1 MEVTEQPCLEGQLH
15 QLTNATVG
23 GDSGAWIV
31 DNATGA
37 VCGHVTAWNE
47 RGSYGILAPME
58 VMLHDMERTLKKSV
72 ALPTTTTSG
81 QCTYHEQMIACQ
93 SQASANECD
102 EAVDLN
108 LGSRPTSPYFDEALA
123 ADHAIGQQFVEQSI
137 SDSTQAS
144 TVDTSE
150 FDLLEGTSVST
161 SPAVA
166 TSPPPPTRTLEEL
179 KLDDVADRWTRSQVH
194 KQSSNFCERKATS
207 VARESSVQPGLKAQ
221 C

>member
-1 MEVTEQPCLEGQLH
+1 MSIHVSDLNLQ

-72 ALPTTTTSG
+72 SLPTARTSG
-81 QCTYHEQMIACQ
+81 QCSYQDQMIVTQ
-93 SQASANECD
+93 PQASVDEYD
-102 EAVDLN
+102 EAVDLTS
-108 LGSRPTSPYFDEALA
+108 GSRPTSPYFDEALA
-123 ADHAIGQQFVEQSI
+123 VDHAIGQQFVEQSI
-137 SDSTQAS
+137 SNSTQAS

-150 FDLLEGTSVST
+150 FDLMEGTSLST
-161 SPAVA
+161 SPPVG
-166 TSPPPPTRTLEEL
+166 TSPPPPARTLEEL

-194 KQSSNFCERKATS
+194 KQSGVLSERKEPS
-207 VARESSVQPGLKAQ
+207 VVRESSVQPGLKAQ